1 MLTLLQDA
9 FRIVTSFTS
18 GLGASGY
25 RTMEQV
31 TGAEKSK
38 TVSRMFG
45 RIAKRY
51 DLGNRV
57 ISLGRDQSWR
67 RKAVKKLSPTATD
80 DLLDI
85 GAGTGDLTL
94 LMAKKAQTVTALDF
108 SHPMVV
114 IGQRKA
120 AHAGLSS
127 KVAFVTGDALHLPFP
142 DQSFD
147 GIATA
152 FTVRNLAKM
161 EQGFAEMHRV
171 LKPGGRLVCLEFTN
185 PRSRII
191 RFFYRPYLHHIL
203 PVLGGILTGDG
214 AAYRYLAR
222 SITAFPSAES
232 LAASMRTSGFPRV
245 EWQTLN
251 MGTVAIHAARTEGAP
266 ATQRA
271 AA

>member
-1 MLTLLQDA
+1 
-9 FRIVTSFTS
+9 
-18 GLGASGY
+18 
-25 RTMEQV
+25 
-31 TGAEKSK
+31 
-38 TVSRMFG
+38 MFG

-57 ISLGRDQSWR
+57 ISLGRDKAWR
-67 RKAVKKLSPTATD
+67 RQAVAKLAPTAKD

-94 LMAKKAQTVTALDF
+94 LMAKEARSVTALDF

-120 AHAGLSS
+120 TEAGLAR
-127 KVAFVTGDALHLPFP
+127 KVSFVTGDALHLPFP
-142 DQSFD
+142 DESFE

-161 EQGFAEMHRV
+161 EQGFAEMRRV

-222 SITAFPSAES
+222 SISAFPSVES
-232 LAASMRTSGFPRV
+232 LAEAMRATGFARV
-245 EWQTLN
+245 EWTTINL
-251 MGTVAIHAARTEGAP
+251 GTVAIHAAHKEASP
-266 ATQRA
+266 VAMRA

>member
-1 MLTLLQDA
+1 MHAA
-9 FRIVTSFTS
+9 FRIVTSFTI
-18 GLGASGY
+18 GLGANGY
-25 RTMEQV
+25 HTMQQV

-67 RKAVKKLSPTATD
+67 RKAVAKLSPTAHD
-80 DLLDI
+80 QLLDI
-85 GAGTGDLTL
+85 GAGTGDLSL
-94 LMAKKAQTVTALDF
+94 LMAHNAQTVTALDF

-114 IGQRKA
+114 IGRAKA
-120 AHAGLSS
+120 ARAGMDK

-142 DQSFD
+142 DQTFD

-161 EQGFAEMHRV
+161 EQGFAEMRRV

-185 PRSRII
+185 PRSRFV

-203 PVLGGILTGDG
+203 PILGGLLTGDG

-222 SITAFPSAES
+222 SITAFPSAQS
-232 LAASMRTSGFPRV
+232 LAESIRAAGFPMV

-251 MGTVAIHAARTEGAP
+251 LGTVAIHSARRESPPVIA
-266 ATQRA
+266 RA